1 MAFENIQL
9 EELEAGIHLITVN
22 RPKVLNAL
30 NLQTVKEIEA
40 AVQAV
45 DASAEARVL
54 LISGAGDRAF
64 VAGADIRELSSA
76 GALEAKDWSA
86 VAHRA
91 FRALEKLRTPTIAV
105 VHGFCLG
112 AGCELALSCDW
123 VLASDKA
130 VFGLPEVNLGV
141 MPGAGGTQ
149 RLTRLVGRA
158 KALELITTGRNVKAE
173 EALSMGL
180 ANHVY
185 PVEKLMEEALAMA
198 RSIASKG
205 PVAVRLAKEAI
216 QRGQDL
222 DLDNACVLENDIFAV
237 LFATADQKEGM
248 AAFVEKR
255 SPKFRGC

>member
-1 MAFENIQL
+1 
-9 EELEAGIHLITVN
+9 
-22 RPKVLNAL
+22 
-30 NLQTVKEIEA
+30 
-40 AVQAV
+40 
-45 DASAEARVL
+45 
-54 LISGAGDRAF
+54 
-64 VAGADIRELSSA
+64 
-76 GALEAKDWSA
+76 
-86 VAHRA
+86 
-91 FRALEKLRTPTIAV
+91 
-105 VHGFCLG
+105 
-112 AGCELALSCDW
+112 
-123 VLASDKA
+123 
-130 VFGLPEVNLGV
+130 
-141 MPGAGGTQ
+141 
-149 RLTRLVGRA
+149 
-158 KALELITTGRNVKAE
+158 
-173 EALSMGL
+173 MGL